1 MPSIFSPE
9 VGGGGGEFEAICV
22 GCAFLLFKSWP
33 LTLSQTDTYEANKG
47 APLQDCWFVGS
58 QNDGFQLLT
67 DKSGGGR
74 FLGVRGGAVLS
85 DSPNPDPRLILR
97 RSF

>member
-9 VGGGGGEFEAICV
+9 VGGGGGFEAICV

-67 DKSGGGR
+67 DKSGGGGEIPR
-74 FLGVRGGAVLS
+74 SSWWGCVVRLS
-85 DSPNPDPRLILR
+85 KPRP
-97 RSF
+97 

>member
-9 VGGGGGEFEAICV
+9 VGGGGEGGFEAICV

-67 DKSGGGR
+67 DKSGGG
-74 FLGVRGGAVLS
+74 G
-85 DSPNPDPRLILR
+85 DS
-97 RSF
+97 